1 MVLLK
6 LGLISLMFGLIMTCN
21 GNLKNEFKIDV
32 PKSGRLSWG
41 DSLEVNVKPKSLEF
55 DSIIYELAG
64 KKIEATHLLED
75 EPLGEQILIATAYI
89 DGKNYIADKKLRIFS
104 NKSPELFSYELLNT
118 FPHDKDAYTQGLEFD
133 GDILYESTG
142 LRGESSLRKIDYKTG
157 EIQEIIS
164 LDKSYFGEGI
174 TIIDDKILQLTWTS
188 DIGFVYDK
196 ESLEVI
202 KSFDY
207 QESKEGWGLCSD
219 GERIYKSDG
228 TNQIWILNNQTYEE
242 VGRIQAMT
250 NKSTIDKLNELEYV
264 DGYIYAN
271 TYQQDREVI
280 VIIDSKSGVVRGVV
294 DLVGLKDLVDQDANP
309 DVLNG
314 IAFNEQTKTFFVTG
328 KRWDKLFEIRIV
340 RK

>member
-6 LGLISLMFGLIMTCN
+6 LGLVSSLFGLIMTCS
-21 GNLKNEFKIDV
+21 GNVKNEFKIDV
-32 PKSGRLSWG
+32 SKSGRLSWG
-41 DSLEVNVKPKSLEF
+41 DSLQVNVKPKSFEF
-55 DSIIYELAG
+55 DSITYELAG
-64 KKIEATHLLED
+64 KKIDAIHFLED
-75 EPLGEQILIATAYI
+75 EPLGEQILRATAYI

-104 NKSPELFSYELLNT
+104 NKSPELFTYELLNT
-118 FPHDKDAYTQGLEFD
+118 FPHDENAYTQGLEFD
-133 GDILYESTG
+133 GEILYESTG
-142 LRGESSLRKIDYKTG
+142 LRGESSLRKIDYETS
-157 EIQEIIS
+157 EILENIS

-196 ESLEVI
+196 ETLKVV

-219 GERIYKSDG
+219 GETIYKSDG
-228 TNQIWILNNQTYEE
+228 TDQIWILDNLTYEE
-242 VGRIQAMT
+242 IGRIQATT
-250 NKSTIDKLNELEYV
+250 NKSTVDKLNELEYV

-271 TYQQDREVI
+271 TYQQDKEVI
-280 VIIDSKSGVVRGVV
+280 VIIDSKSGMVRGVV
-294 DLVGLKDLVDQDANP
+294 DLVGLKDLVDQNANP

-314 IAFNEQTKTFFVTG
+314 IAYNELTKTFFVTG